1 VRGVGW
7 RRVGPTPVY
16 SHQLTT
22 SSRRLTR
29 FEERLHIS
37 DAWQRCLNLEVGFDV
52 VVAGGGTA
60 GCVVAARLSEESSRS
75 VCLVEAGPDYGPY
88 GQGRW
93 PADLLDGW
101 QLAFSHSW
109 ETEREDRSQLRA
121 RVVGGC
127 SAHNA
132 CVVLRGAASDYDW
145 GDGWSYAALEPY
157 FDRAEAMLRVR
168 KLTEAELT
176 PWHAAWADAGDGDV
190 ILHPV
195 NMVGRVRWNAAFAYL
210 DPARGR
216 PNLTILAKT
225 LVDRIEGDRLVTD
238 RGDIEAGVVVLT
250 AGAYGS
256 PAILLRSGL
265 GPPVGENL
273 RDHVGAGIGWE
284 PTRRLLEEVD
294 ALPMAQITICR
305 RDGDVFLF
313 PALDD
318 GPEISAAA
326 FAMKPR
332 STGRVQLNDRDP
344 RTPLAIDHGFLT
356 EPRDTDVVADG
367 IDGLRELAASPQVR
381 PYIARE
387 VRPGQ
392 KVSAL
397 DHARAAC
404 RGFFHPVGTC
414 ALGIVTE
421 PDGRARGLD
430 RVYVADA
437 SFMPELPRAQI
448 NLTVAAVA
456 ERLAE
461 RLANAS

>member
-1 VRGVGW
+1 
-7 RRVGPTPVY
+7 
-16 SHQLTT
+16 
-22 SSRRLTR
+22 
-29 FEERLHIS
+29 
-37 DAWQRCLNLEVGFDV
+37 LNLEMRFDV

-60 GCVVAARLSEESSRS
+60 GCVVAARLSEEPSRS
-75 VCLVEAGPDYGPY
+75 VCLVEAGPDYGRY
-88 GQGRW
+88 ERGLW
-93 PADLLDGW
+93 PADLLDGFR
-101 QLAFSHSW
+101 LAFSHSW

-121 RVVGGC
+121 RVLGGC

-132 CVVLRGAASDYDW
+132 CVVLRGVSSDYDW

-157 FDRAEAMLRVR
+157 FDRAEEMLRAR
-168 KLTEAELT
+168 KLTQADLT
-176 PWHAAWADAGDGDV
+176 PWHAAWAEAAGSDV

-195 NMVGRVRWNAAFAYL
+195 NMVGSVRWNMAFAYL
-210 DPARGR
+210 DPARNR
-216 PNLTILAKT
+216 PNLTIRPDT
-225 LVDRIEGDRLVTD
+225 LVDRIEGDTLVTD
-238 RGDIEAGVVVLT
+238 HGDIQARAIVLA

-256 PAILLRSGL
+256 PATLLRSGL

-284 PTRRLLEEVD
+284 PTRRLLDEVD
-294 ALPMAQITICR
+294 ALPMAQVTLRR
-305 RDGDVFLF
+305 RDGDVVLF

-326 FAMKPR
+326 FAMKPY
-332 STGRVQLNDRDP
+332 STGRVRLNDRDP

-356 EPRDTDVVADG
+356 DPRDADLVADG
-367 IDGLRELAASPQVR
+367 IDALRELAASPHIR

-387 VRPGQ
+387 VRPGA

-397 DHARAAC
+397 DHVRAAC

-414 ALGIVTE
+414 ALGIVAE
-421 PDGRARGLD
+421 PDGRVGGLD

-437 SFMPELPRAQI
+437 SFVPELPRANT

-461 RLANAS
+461 QLANASS